1 MATKTIITERTSV
14 EVELKHEACAF
25 CKYVKNHVRRE
36 QKRQLSTN
44 AERYG
49 TIYRTEHG
57 QIQEKSDMI
66 RMVITLPKSMVGKTA
81 TFELESAEM
90 IDVLHSIL

>member
-1 MATKTIITERTSV
+1 MTKKTVITARTSV

-36 QKRQLSTN
+36 QKRQLDAN
-44 AERYG
+44 QERYA
-49 TIYRTEHG
+49 TIYRTNHG

-66 RMVITLPKSMVGKTA
+66 RMVIALPKSMVGKTA

-90 IDVLHSIL
+90 CDVLHSIL

>member
-1 MATKTIITERTSV
+1 MTKKTIFTERTSV

-25 CKYVKNHVRRE
+25 CKFVKNHVRRE
-36 QKRQLSTN
+36 QKRQLDAN
-44 AERYG
+44 RERYG
-49 TIYRTEHG
+49 TIYSTDHG

-81 TFELESAEM
+81 TFEKESAEM
-90 IDVLHSIL
+90 IDLLHAIL